1 MATNTSLDQIKYP
14 IELKGVSVAYD
25 QKRVLSNIYL
35 HIEAHHIY
43 GLIGPNGAGKS
54 TLFKCILNQ
63 IKANAGEIRLFGRP
77 VAENITRIAYVPQK
91 DEVDWQFPATV
102 MDIVL
107 MGRYPH
113 KEWYQW
119 INKEDKAKAEA
130 ALAQLNMTN
139 YANRQIGEL
148 SGGQQQRVF
157 LARALCQEAD
167 IFLMDEPFVGVDVRT
182 EQRMIKIL
190 KELAACGK
198 TILVVHHDLD
208 SVQNYFDRVIM
219 INQKLIAFG
228 DTSEV
233 FTKENIS
240 ATYSSQTHLL
250 EKNY

>member
-1 MATNTSLDQIKYP
+1 MEQTNYP

-25 QKRVLSNIYL
+25 HKRVLSNIYL
-35 HIEAHHIY
+35 YVEAQHIY

-63 IKANAGEIRLFGRP
+63 IRTNAGEIKLFGKP
-77 VAENITRIAYVPQK
+77 VGENITRIAYVPQK

-113 KEWYQW
+113 KKWYQW
-119 INKEDKAKAEA
+119 INKEDKEKARA
-130 ALAQLNMTN
+130 ALEQLNMTH
-139 YANRQIGEL
+139 YGDRQIGEL

-190 KELAACGK
+190 KQLASEGK

-208 SVQNYFDRVIM
+208 SVQTYFDKVIM

-240 ATYSSQTHLL
+240 ATYSSQSHFL
-250 EKNY
+250 EKNF